1 MFVTVLGDDAY
12 VTLRNLLF
20 PATPETKSYD
30 EMKEVLTK
38 HYKPRR
44 SVVAERYAFHKRV
57 QQSEEPVEDFI
68 VELKRLAL
76 TCNFGTFL
84 NDALRDQLV
93 SGIRKEAVRCRLLAV
108 EDGKELTWEKACTMA
123 SAMEA
128 AEGQSKEMILRPS
141 GKTPQEVDTMWQG
154 QENTKGGNRPRK
166 GMKRGNRLSGRK
178 KDPSSC
184 YRCGFQH
191 SPAKCPHRKA
201 KCFSC
206 SKIGHLASMC
216 RTKCDMKYVEST
228 SLHELELHN
237 VTDQRNEPFMVEI
250 NGNNI
255 PMQVDTGSAVS
266 LMSEKEAKR
275 HFGYVQYRQVQT
287 TLRTYNGSTVP
298 VKGCVDV
305 KVMHNGNA
313 YELPLQIAKNRGNS
327 RMPTLLGRDWL
338 RHLRLNW
345 PQIANIHTVNEK
357 GMVES
362 YRDLFTK
369 NMGVIKNF
377 SASIVLKEG
386 ARPVFCKARPV
397 PYALRDKVEKEL
409 RELEKQGVISPVQQ
423 SQWAT
428 PLVVVPKNGGN
439 GVRLCG
445 DYRVTVN
452 PAITVAHY
460 PLPLPEDVFAS
471 LSGGTHFTV
480 LDLSKAY
487 LQLEVDESSRELLTV
502 NTSLGLIRMNRLPF
516 GIASAPSIFQ
526 SVMDQITTGLQGVA
540 CYLDDVLIAGRD
552 PHECVE
558 QTEKVLER
566 LRNHGIKVN
575 SDKCQFFRSKVTYL
589 GHEIDKDGL
598 RPTSDKL
605 KAIRE
610 APTPSNV
617 TELKAFLYPCQT
629 CARNRKKRN

>member
-1 MFVTVLGDDAY
+1 
-12 VTLRNLLF
+12 
-20 PATPETKSYD
+20 
-30 EMKEVLTK
+30 
-38 HYKPRR
+38 
-44 SVVAERYAFHKRV
+44 
-57 QQSEEPVEDFI
+57 
-68 VELKRLAL
+68 
-76 TCNFGTFL
+76 
-84 NDALRDQLV
+84 
-93 SGIRKEAVRCRLLAV
+93 
-108 EDGKELTWEKACTMA
+108 
-123 SAMEA
+123 
-128 AEGQSKEMILRPS
+128 
-141 GKTPQEVDTMWQG
+141 
-154 QENTKGGNRPRK
+154 
-166 GMKRGNRLSGRK
+166 
-178 KDPSSC
+178 
-184 YRCGFQH
+184 
-191 SPAKCPHRKA
+191 
-201 KCFSC
+201 
-206 SKIGHLASMC
+206 
-216 RTKCDMKYVEST
+216 
-228 SLHELELHN
+228 
-237 VTDQRNEPFMVEI
+237 
-250 NGNNI
+250 
-255 PMQVDTGSAVS
+255 
-266 LMSEKEAKR
+266 
-275 HFGYVQYRQVQT
+275 
-287 TLRTYNGSTVP
+287 
-298 VKGCVDV
+298 
-305 KVMHNGNA
+305 MHNGNG
-313 YELPLQIAKNRGNS
+313 YELPLLIAKNRGNS

-345 PQIANIHTVNEK
+345 PQIANVNTVNEK
-357 GMVES
+357 VMVES
-362 YRDLFTK
+362 YRDVFTK

-428 PLVVVPKNGGN
+428 PLDVVPKNGGN

-487 LQLEVDESSRELLTV
+487 LQLEDDESSRELLTV
-502 NTSLGLIRMNRLPF
+502 NTSLGLFRMNRLPF

-552 PHECVE
+552 CHECVE
-558 QTEKVLER
+558 RTEKVLER

-589 GHEIDKDGL
+589 GHEIDKDDL

-617 TELKAFLYPCQT
+617 TELKAFLGLLNFYSRFLPNTATVLEPLYKLLKKNAQWQWSADCENSFKRAKELLQNSQVLALYDSEKPLKVT
-629 CARNRKKRN
+629 CDASSYGLGVVLSQYDGETQ

>member
-1 MFVTVLGDDAY
+1 MEAQEDRAMEHVNQVSSQPFIGRMSEFCPKTGNFEIYVERFEAFARVNGLTATAKKDMFVTVLGDDAY
-12 VTLRNLLF
+12 VTLRNLVF
-20 PATPETKSYD
+20 PATPEAKSYD
-30 EMKEVLTK
+30 EMKEVLSK
-38 HYKPRR
+38 HYQPRR

-57 QQSEEPVEDFI
+57 QQSEESVEDFI

-93 SGIRKEAVRCRLLAV
+93 GGIRKEAIRCRLLAV
-108 EDGKELTWEKACTMA
+108 EDDKELTWDRACTMA

-128 AEGQSKEMILRPS
+128 AEGQSKEMILQ
-141 GKTPQEVDTMWQG
+141 GTGTTPQAVDALWQRQDSAKG
-154 QENTKGGNRPRK
+154 ENRSSK
-166 GMKRGNRLSGRK
+166 GMKGGQRLSFRK
-178 KDPSSC
+178 KDASSC

-206 SKIGHLASMC
+206 SKIGHLAAMC
-216 RTKCDMKYVEST
+216 RNKCDMKYVEST

-237 VTDQRNEPFMVEI
+237 VTDRRNEPFVVELEV
-250 NGNNI
+250 NGKNI

-266 LMSEKEAKR
+266 LMSEKEATR
-275 HFGYVQYRQVQT
+275 QLGYLQCRPVQT

-305 KVMHNGNA
+305 TVMHDGNV
-313 YELPLQIAKNRGNS
+313 YELPLLIAKSRGNS
-327 RMPTLLGRDWL
+327 HMPTLLGRDWL
-338 RHLRLNW
+338 RHVKLNW
-345 PQIANIHTVNEK
+345 PKIANVNTISEK
-357 GMVES
+357 ELIES
-362 YRDLFTK
+362 YNDVFTK
-369 NMGVIKNF
+369 DMGVIKNF
-377 SASIVLKEG
+377 SASIVLKDG

-471 LSGGTHFTV
+471 LSGGTTFTV

-502 NTSLGLIRMNRLPF
+502 NTTLGLFRMNRLPF

-526 SVMDQITTGLQGVA
+526 SVMDQITGDLQGVA
-540 CYLDDVLIAGRD
+540 CYLDDVLITGRNR
-552 PHECVE
+552 HECM
-558 QTEKVLER
+558 QRTERVLQR
-566 LRNHGIKVN
+566 LRDHGI
-575 SDKCQFFRSKVTYL
+575 
-589 GHEIDKDGL
+589 
-598 RPTSDKL
+598 
-605 KAIRE
+605 
-610 APTPSNV
+610 
-617 TELKAFLYPCQT
+617 
-629 CARNRKKRN
+629 